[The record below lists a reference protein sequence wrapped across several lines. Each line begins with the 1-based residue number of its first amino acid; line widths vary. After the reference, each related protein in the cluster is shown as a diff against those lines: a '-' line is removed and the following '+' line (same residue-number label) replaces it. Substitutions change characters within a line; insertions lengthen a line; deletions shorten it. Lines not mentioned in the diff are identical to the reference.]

1 MTQEEIMDKMESY
14 AKQLEDYQLQ
24 IEEISKKDTPSDDD
38 QAVFHYLMGKV
49 EVITEELEALVQQ
62 L

>member
-1 MTQEEIMDKMESY
+1 MTQEEVMDRIESY
-14 AKQLEDYQLQ
+14 NKQLEDYQLQ
-24 IEEISKKDTPSDDD
+24 IEELSKKEEISDDD

-49 EVITEELEALVQQ
+49 EVITEELEVLVSQ